1 MGGYILLKLNNQDD
15 KMNRKF
21 GNFNM
26 RQSMLKIITRKIK
39 GQENK
44 IAKFND
50 IITKAIDDIETPKTP
65 AFDFD
70 IGLLYPVKSIDKDQI
85 STFKILIKLK

>member
-1 MGGYILLKLNNQDD
+1 MGGYILLKLNNQDN

-26 RQSMLKIITRKIK
+26 RQSMLKIITRKK
-39 GQENK
+39 KSQENK
-44 IAKFND
+44 IAKINN

-65 AFDFD
+65 TFDFD
-70 IGLLYPVKSIDKDQI
+70 IGLLYPIKSIDKDQI

>member
-1 MGGYILLKLNNQDD
+1 
-15 KMNRKF
+15 MNRKF

-26 RQSMLKIITRKIK
+26 RQSMVKIITRKNK

-44 IAKFND
+44 IAKINS
-50 IITKAIDDIETPKTP
+50 IITEAIDDIETPKTP
-65 AFDFD
+65 TFDFD

>member
-1 MGGYILLKLNNQDD
+1 
-15 KMNRKF
+15 MNRKF

-26 RQSMLKIITRKIK
+26 RQSMAKIITRKIK

-44 IAKFND
+44 ITKFND

-65 AFDFD
+65 TFDFD

-85 STFKILIKLK
+85 STKTKT